1 MSRLAII
8 KRHLNR
14 HFPNPKPPL
23 RHKNTFQLLIA
34 TILSARCTDKKVN
47 EITPLLFKKA
57 ASVTKMQKLSL
68 QEIRKIIKPCGLSP
82 QKAKAIY
89 KLCRILEEKHKGC
102 VPKKYEELIKLPGV
116 GAKTAQ
122 VVLAQA
128 FSIPAFPV
136 DTHVARLAKRW
147 ELSKG
152 TSVKK
157 IEEDLKKTF
166 PKRSWAK
173 LHLQMVLYGRK
184 FCKSRPHKIQD
195 CPICASLSET
205 KL

>member
-1 MSRLAII
+1 MTRLSTI
-8 KRHLNR
+8 KRFLNR
-14 HFPNPKPPL
+14 YFPNPKPPL
-23 RHKNTFQLLIA
+23 HHKNAFQLLIA

-57 ASVTKMQKLSL
+57 STPKKMCKLSQ

-89 KLCRILEEKHKGC
+89 KLCRILEEKYHGR

-116 GAKTAQ
+116 GPKTAQ

-147 ELSKG
+147 KLSKG
-152 TSVKK
+152 SSVKK

-166 PKRSWAK
+166 PKRTWSK
-173 LHLQMVLYGRK
+173 VHLQMVLYGRK

-195 CPICASLSET
+195 CPICASLT
-205 KL
+205 DV